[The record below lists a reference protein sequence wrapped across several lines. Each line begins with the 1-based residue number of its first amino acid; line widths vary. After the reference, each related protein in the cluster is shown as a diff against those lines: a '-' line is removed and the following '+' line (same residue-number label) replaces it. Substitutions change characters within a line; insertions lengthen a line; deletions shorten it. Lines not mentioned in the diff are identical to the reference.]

1 MPTGY
6 ADSGLVT
13 KEPNRRIIGP
23 GEPGSLVGML
33 YSPRQE
39 RIGAFGVQLSVSSTP
54 AAHFG

>member
-13 KEPNRRIIGP
+13 KEPNRRIIAL

-39 RIGAFGVQLSVSSTP
+39 RIGTFGVQSVSSAP